1 MKWPKR
7 LWDNIWYYCW
17 DVPKTWYYNIKWFIS
32 NVWRFRKVLWD
43 FRTWDFSYCNRMFIE
58 SLKFLADCIDHG
70 HEDRRAANKKVAAI
84 NELRT
89 LLGKINNEFDIDEV
103 YDYTKKERDFE
114 VEDYLKEY
122 QRRKVETIDRIARI
136 LKGQE
141 RHEFDGLAG
150 FHNYDEWVELF
161 DGTDCEGW
169 WD

>member
-1 MKWPKR
+1 
-7 LWDNIWYYCW
+7 
-17 DVPKTWYYNIKWFIS
+17 
-32 NVWRFRKVLWD
+32 
-43 FRTWDFSYCNRMFIE
+43 MFIE